1 MNYIDNLDYLVNKYN
16 NTYHSKIKLKNVDVK
31 SNIYIVSGKEI
42 NEKDLTFKIGDN
54 VRISKYM
61 LYIYICYMLNRK
73 VMIISLIAR

>member
-16 NTYHSKIKLKNVDVK
+16 NTYHSKIKLKTVDVK